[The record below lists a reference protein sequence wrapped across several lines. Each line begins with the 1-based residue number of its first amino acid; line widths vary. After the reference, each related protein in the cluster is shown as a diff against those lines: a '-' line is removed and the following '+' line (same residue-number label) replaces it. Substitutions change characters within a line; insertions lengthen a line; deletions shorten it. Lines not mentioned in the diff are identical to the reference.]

1 MRLNLEA
8 KSDNEIAILA
18 YLEENASEALAEK
31 INSGKKTMTGCI
43 GYITGQARKRAK
55 NGMAM
60 IKDVE
65 VFGWAVHY
73 FEEEALNNEP
83 AKIEKTVK
91 EERTTE
97 DNAVFRRTSS
107 SSGYYEKKEKKAPEP
122 KKKETKNEQLDGQLD
137 MFELMGG
144 M

>member
-31 INSGKKTMTGCI
+31 INSGKKTMADCI
-43 GYITGQARKRAK
+43 GYIREQARKRAK

-65 VFGWAVHY
+65 VFGWATHY
-73 FEEEALNNEP
+73 FEEDALKPGAVKDPDEQK
-83 AKIEKTVK
+83 AEEIKRKAEEKRQK
-91 EERTTE
+91 E
-97 DNAVFRRTSS
+97 
-107 SSGYYEKKEKKAPEP
+107 YEEF
-122 KKKETKNEQLDGQLD
+122 KKKKMEMKLGLDGQIS